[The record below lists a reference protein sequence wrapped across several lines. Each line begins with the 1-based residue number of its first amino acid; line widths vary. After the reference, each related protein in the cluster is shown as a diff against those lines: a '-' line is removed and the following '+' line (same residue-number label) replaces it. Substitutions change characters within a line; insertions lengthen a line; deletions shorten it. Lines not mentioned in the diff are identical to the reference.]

1 MKFFFKGSVF
11 SIDVPSNVVMEG
23 DTITITPIESF
34 DTGACENECE
44 NECENIEVENEVKD
58 EEISRIV
65 SDMDN
70 LLPQGISDVTST
82 QDMDAFVCECKS
94 KGMSYEECKEAF
106 DGTFGYVSSYKVIRA
121 TLFKKHGIVFVSM
134 KKKVDSIVSA
144 CFNRRVNKDKCRAK
158 VFDSFPDANAL
169 TLDVYFNQSWS
180 ACVFKA
186 RAKNL
191 EAKLKGKSKV
201 A

>member
-11 SIDVPSNVVMEG
+11 SIDVPSNVVMDG

-34 DTGACENECE
+34 DTGVC
-44 NECENIEVENEVKD
+44 ENEVKD
-58 EEISRIV
+58 DEISRIV

-70 LLPQGISDVTST
+70 LLPQGISDRTST
-82 QDMDAFVCECKS
+82 EDMDAFVCECKS

-106 DGTFGYVSSYKVIRA
+106 DVTFGYVSSYKVIRA

-134 KKKVDSIVSA
+134 RKKVDSIVSA

-158 VFDSFPDANAL
+158 VFNSFPEANAL

-191 EAKLKGKSKV
+191 DAKLKGKSKV